1 MAYCLYAAC
10 CSRQGG
16 IAVLDGTEEG
26 TLSLRQMATADR
38 PMYMAMDGGKLLT
51 LLLAPEGCGGDS
63 ALTAF
68 PQEKDGRLR
77 PHGELRS
84 TGGVEACHLAAR
96 GGRVWCANYGTGS
109 AALLEGETRRLAV
122 FEGQGPHRDR
132 QEAAHIHQ
140 VAFTPDGEFL
150 AAVDLGSDSLLLLD
164 AELRLKNR
172 TALPAG
178 SGPRHLAFS
187 PDGRFAWCVNE
198 LASTVTALAYEPGR
212 FHVLQTVPAL
222 PAEMRP
228 AENYPAAIR
237 VSRDGRRV
245 FVSNRGADVITVFEA
260 EGEALRLTQAV
271 PWRRGLAPGHPADG
285 GRTVPSGR
293 QRAEPCGDGASPP
306 GGPSV
311 PPGERSVPPRAL
323 GTAGIYINIYNKKA
337 RRTIAV
343 RRAFHSVLLAA
354 PALQLSLLGQ
364 AAVVGRLSRG

>member
-150 AAVDLGSDSLLLLD
+150 AAGEVSRASDRAGPTGGD
-164 AELRLKNR
+164 A
-172 TALPAG
+172 AG
-178 SGPRHLAFS
+178 GKLSRRHPRQ
-187 PDGRFAWCVNE
+187 
-198 LASTVTALAYEPGR
+198 PGR
-212 FHVLQTVPAL
+212 PPCV
-222 PAEMRP
+222 
-228 AENYPAAIR
+228 R
-237 VSRDGRRV
+237 VQSGGRRDYGV
-245 FVSNRGADVITVFEA
+245 
-260 EGEALRLTQAV
+260 
-271 PWRRGLAPGHPADG
+271 
-285 GRTVPSGR
+285 
-293 QRAEPCGDGASPP
+293 
-306 GGPSV
+306 
-311 PPGERSVPPRAL
+311 
-323 GTAGIYINIYNKKA
+323 
-337 RRTIAV
+337 
-343 RRAFHSVLLAA
+343 
-354 PALQLSLLGQ
+354 
-364 AAVVGRLSRG
+364 

>member
-77 PHGELRS
+77 PHGELRA

-172 TALPAG
+172 
-178 SGPRHLAFS
+178 S
-187 PDGRFAWCVNE
+187 PG
-198 LASTVTALAYEPGR
+198 ASTSW
-212 FHVLQTVPAL
+212 L
-222 PAEMRP
+222 PP
-228 AENYPAAIR
+228 
-237 VSRDGRRV
+237 
-245 FVSNRGADVITVFEA
+245 
-260 EGEALRLTQAV
+260 
-271 PWRRGLAPGHPADG
+271 
-285 GRTVPSGR
+285 
-293 QRAEPCGDGASPP
+293 
-306 GGPSV
+306 
-311 PPGERSVPPRAL
+311 
-323 GTAGIYINIYNKKA
+323 
-337 RRTIAV
+337 
-343 RRAFHSVLLAA
+343 
-354 PALQLSLLGQ
+354 
-364 AAVVGRLSRG
+364 

>member
-68 PQEKDGRLR
+68 PQEQDGRLR

-84 TGGVEACHLAAR
+84 TGGVEACHLAAQ

-122 FEGQGPHRDR
+122 FEGQGPHKDR

-172 TALPAG
+172 TALSAG

-222 PAEMRP
+222 PAEMRQ

-271 PWRRGLAPGHPADG
+271 PCGGAWPRDILLTADE
-285 GRTVPSGR
+285 RFLLV
-293 QRAEPCGDGASPP
+293 AN
-306 GGPSV
+306 
-311 PPGERSVPPRAL
+311 ERSHTVTALPLRA
-323 GTAGIYINIYNKKA
+323 
-337 RRTIAV
+337 
-343 RRAFHSVLLAA
+343 
-354 PALQLSLLGQ
+354 
-364 AAVVGRLSRG
+364 GRLCPPVSALALPAPLALLEYT

>member
-16 IAVLDGTEEG
+16 LAVLDGTAEG

-150 AAVDLGSDSLLLLD
+150 AAVDLGSDSLLLD

-222 PAEMRP
+222 PAEMRQP
-228 AENYPAAIR
+228 GRPPCVR
-237 VSRDGRRV
+237 VQSGGRRDYGV
-245 FVSNRGADVITVFEA
+245 
-260 EGEALRLTQAV
+260 
-271 PWRRGLAPGHPADG
+271 
-285 GRTVPSGR
+285 
-293 QRAEPCGDGASPP
+293 
-306 GGPSV
+306 
-311 PPGERSVPPRAL
+311 
-323 GTAGIYINIYNKKA
+323 
-337 RRTIAV
+337 
-343 RRAFHSVLLAA
+343 
-354 PALQLSLLGQ
+354 
-364 AAVVGRLSRG
+364 

>member
-122 FEGQGPHRDR
+122 FEGQGPHRDLM
-132 QEAAHIHQ
+132 E
-140 VAFTPDGEFL
+140 V
-150 AAVDLGSDSLLLLD
+150 
-164 AELRLKNR
+164 
-172 TALPAG
+172 
-178 SGPRHLAFS
+178 
-187 PDGRFAWCVNE
+187 
-198 LASTVTALAYEPGR
+198 
-212 FHVLQTVPAL
+212 
-222 PAEMRP
+222 
-228 AENYPAAIR
+228 
-237 VSRDGRRV
+237 
-245 FVSNRGADVITVFEA
+245 
-260 EGEALRLTQAV
+260 
-271 PWRRGLAPGHPADG
+271 
-285 GRTVPSGR
+285 
-293 QRAEPCGDGASPP
+293 
-306 GGPSV
+306 
-311 PPGERSVPPRAL
+311 
-323 GTAGIYINIYNKKA
+323 
-337 RRTIAV
+337 
-343 RRAFHSVLLAA
+343 
-354 PALQLSLLGQ
+354 
-364 AAVVGRLSRG
+364 